1 MIPLYLSFKQRN
13 ARGFQTFLLVVVVF
27 DIETMAS
34 FIPSCEREFE
44 RFFQENLF
52 SINDRISPVSTL
64 KISYNESDDQLVA
77 SVWSSDLRRLSYVG
91 TNFKMSSVRNLIGF
105 FFRNSLLIILC
116 KESFRRQTIMQ
127 RE

>member
-1 MIPLYLSFKQRN
+1 MIPFYLSFNQRN

-52 SINDRISPVSTL
+52 SINDRIELLSEDGTDRSISPVSTL

-77 SVWSSDLRRLSYVG
+77 LVLSSDLRRLSYVG
-91 TNFKMSSVRNLIGF
+91 A
-105 FFRNSLLIILC
+105 ILYL
-116 KESFRRQTIMQ
+116 K
-127 RE
+127 